1 MCVTG
6 KQNHL
11 LSHLENIHRI
21 LIKKKNPLYFRVIR
35 FFQKENT
42 ECTLWSKDLFWTGK
56 EKLPSKLK
64 IIKSKL
70 RIPTFHVQSCYH

>member
-1 MCVTG
+1 MRNWKTKSPFVSLG
-6 KQNHL
+6 KYPQNI
-11 LSHLENIHRI
+11 NQ
-21 LIKKKNPLYFRVIR
+21 KKKNPLYFRVIR

-42 ECTLWSKDLFWTGK
+42 ECTLWSKDLFWTGT

-70 RIPTFHVQSCYH
+70 RIPTSHVQSCYH